1 MINSKPKQKKV
12 LSEKGM
18 VDLIIASVHNKIFP
32 TILVLIFVVFM
43 CTMWLHAPASL
54 LVRVALIVCSIPAF
68 VLFALKV
75 YGISDAAP
83 NMYEFY
89 KRFKQEHS
97 AESSNKIITPEEL
110 KD

>member
-1 MINSKPKQKKV
+1 MIDSKHDSKKI
-12 LSEKGM
+12 LSEKGI
-18 VDLIIASVHNKIFP
+18 VDWIIASVHNKIFP

-54 LVRVALIVCSIPAF
+54 LVRVALIICSIPAF

-83 NMYEFY
+83 SLYEFY
-89 KRFKQEHS
+89 KRFKREY
-97 AESSNKIITPEEL
+97 SSDKFE
-110 KD
+110 